1 MKAELTGKD
10 RRHLRSLGHDLDPVV
25 QLGKQGLT
33 DGVAAATDVALGT
46 HELIKVK
53 LGTECP
59 DPPDEVAAALASSLG
74 AHAVQV
80 LGKTILL
87 YRANPKK
94 RKVFLPGEPI
104 PKPTTKAKSKPRR
117 QRKPQRTDETERPR
131 RPAARR

>member
-10 RRHLRSLGHDLDPVV
+10 RRHLRALGHDLDPVV

-46 HELIKVK
+46 HELIKIK

-59 DPPDEVAAALASSLG
+59 DPADEVGEALASSLG
-74 AHAVQV
+74 AHLVQV

-87 YRANPKK
+87 FRPNPQK
-94 RKVFLPGEPI
+94 RKVFLPGEPV
-104 PKPTTKAKSKPRR
+104 PKPANKAKSKPRR
-117 QRKPQRTDETERPR
+117 QRKPQKTDEERPR
-131 RPAARR
+131 RPAARS